1 MASTSPGQAYTVLGA
16 SGFVGQRLAATLRAQ
31 GHIVYTPAR
40 DDPGLY
46 QCALGRVIYCAG
58 MTADYAARP
67 FDTVQ
72 AHVGLLSRVLQEADF
87 EHLVYLSSTRLY
99 DSLGD
104 NGGAL
109 LDEAAPLRLEP
120 HRARHLYDLSKAL
133 GENLC
138 LNAASGRGAVAR
150 LSCVYDWAPG
160 APGFLSQWLQNAAQ
174 QRHLD
179 IDSASGIVRDY
190 IFLDDVVAALSAM
203 SQQRCQGIV
212 NVASGEQVS
221 NLELA
226 DMFRGKGW
234 EVSLRR
240 ESARERPAPC
250 AIERLGQ
257 LGVIARKVGAV
268 LDGCLGTEIT
278 HGTY

>member
-16 SGFVGQRLAATLRAQ
+16 SGFVGRRLAATLRAQ
-31 GHIVYTPAR
+31 GHIVYAPSR

-99 DSLGD
+99 DSLGE

-109 LDEAAPLRLEP
+109 LDEAAPLQLEP

-160 APGFLSQWLQNAAQ
+160 APGFLSEWLQRAKQ
-174 QRHLD
+174 QRQLD

-190 IFLDDVVAALSAM
+190 IHLDDVVAALSVM
-203 SQQRCQGIV
+203 SQQRCEGIV
-212 NVASGEQVS
+212 NVASGEPVS

-226 DMFRGKGW
+226 DMFRRKGW
-234 EVSLRR
+234 DVRVRR
-240 ESARERPAPC
+240 ESARERSAPC

-257 LGVIARKVGAV
+257 LGVVARKVGAV

-278 HGTY
+278 LGTH